1 MYIRIQISTPS
12 SSVIMQYLELIA
24 EDAGVPFDPKEHVQE
39 ARVSEVTTTAEKN
52 IPIPGE

>member
-1 MYIRIQISTPS
+1 
-12 SSVIMQYLELIA
+12 MQYLELIA

-39 ARVSEVTTTAEKN
+39 ARVSEVTTAEKS